1 MAQSGRRSEQWPA
14 GSGGLRSAPPE
25 ACARLPHCKGLCPPA
40 HQGRRADSPIQHT
53 WGPAVRQPALGTRA
67 SENQP
72 GEAPAQRPHSKHG
85 VRHPDRSG
93 GSGPWVGTAG
103 QAGARRG
110 EPGWARRPQ
119 GRRPLRG
126 WQCGAGPRRRP
137 QHSSPWALLASPWVR
152 PCAWLPWEGELLART
167 TSKTGTRSGL

>member
-14 GSGGLRSAPPE
+14 GSGGLLSAPPE

-85 VRHPDRSG
+85 VRHPHRSG
-93 GSGPWVGTAG
+93 GSGPLGGHGRAG
-103 QAGARRG
+103 RGAARRARLGPPATG
-110 EPGWARRPQ
+110 EAPAPGLAMRGGPETAPTAFLALGPARLALGPALRVASL
-119 GRRPLRG
+119 GR
-126 WQCGAGPRRRP
+126 
-137 QHSSPWALLASPWVR
+137 
-152 PCAWLPWEGELLART
+152 
-167 TSKTGTRSGL
+167 